1 MMGLLLGVEMPPYT
15 EQLIT
20 SLSFNSMSLIPSTKN
35 KTVMLS
41 ASITITINSPLGLQS
56 PLNIQTIDMTVSLVY
71 ENNSVGLISVL
82 QVPVTRIDPIT
93 YQTKFDNKYLM
104 LDGTG
109 ATYEKFAQDFI
120 NANETN
126 LIHFRVAG
134 LASVAGSFAL
144 GPLDVSGVH
153 VENSVSL
160 VGLNGL
166 SNVHV
171 DSISVDGEEGNALR
185 LSINVTINNT
195 GITDVQLQN
204 FSLYMADGKT
214 GTILG
219 HVPIDVLA
227 VRQGTNKV
235 FLNGSVKFFVFFIEI
250 SRLLF

>member
-1 MMGLLLGVEMPPYT
+1 M
-15 EQLIT
+15 
-20 SLSFNSMSLIPSTKN
+20 
-35 KTVMLS
+35 
-41 ASITITINSPLGLQS
+41 
-56 PLNIQTIDMTVSLVY
+56 DMTVSLIY
-71 ENNSVGLISVL
+71 QNNSVGLLSVL
-82 QVPVTRIDPIT
+82 QVPVNKIDPIT

-109 ATYEKFAQDFI
+109 TTYEKFAQDFI

-126 LIHFRVAG
+126 HINFSVAG

-144 GPLDVSGVH
+144 GPLNVSGIH

-171 DSISVDGEEGNALR
+171 DGISVDGEEDDALR

-204 FSLYMADGKT
+204 FSLYMADGAT
-214 GTILG
+214 GTVLG
-219 HVPIDVLA
+219 HVPIDVLT
-227 VRQGTNKV
+227 VHQGVNKV
-235 FLNGSVKFFVFFIEI
+235 FLHGSVKYF
-250 SRLLF
+250 